1 MLLSELQTG
10 ERGVVVRVAGHG
22 AFRKRIIEM
31 GFIKGATV
39 ESVQNAPLNDPIKY
53 RILNFE
59 VSLRRSDAEKVE
71 IVSEHEAEREIVN
84 HDDYR
89 PIDNPDCDA
98 MHHIAEERG
107 KTINVALVG
116 NPNCGKTSIFNIAA
130 HAHERVGNYSGVTV
144 DEKVGTFQHGG
155 YTFNLI
161 DLPGTYSLSAY
172 SPEELYVRKHILEK
186 NPDIILNVVDGSN
199 LERNLY
205 LTTQLIDMD
214 ITMVM
219 ALNMYD
225 ELQRSGDKL
234 DIDQLSTL
242 LGMPIEPTTGR
253 NGDGIDRLFDTII
266 EVFLGNRSG
275 LSDRSNLNNQS
286 FRHIH
291 VNHGREL
298 ERCITTLRSE
308 LRDHGFSDTLSTRFL
323 AIKLLENDKQLEQ
336 YVEERD
342 PDGSVLMMRD
352 EIADKFQKEIGRR
365 LVDKEIS
372 NGHQVTVEDEH
383 QDIESAITDAKYA
396 FVRGALAECYVKNKK
411 STLHAHTD
419 KIDAIATHK
428 WLGYPVFLCV
438 LFFTFFCTFFIGQ
451 YPMNWIDALFEWIG
465 SLVEKAMPD
474 GPLQSLLVDGIISGV
489 GSVIVFLPQILILY
503 LFISAMEDSGYMAR
517 AAFIIDK
524 FMHRMGLHGKSF
536 IPMIMGF
543 GCNVP
548 AIMATRTIEDRKSR
562 LLTMLIIPMMSCS
575 ARIPV
580 YVILTGAFFGGVKA
594 AFIMMGLYMIGM
606 IMAVLM
612 AKLFSRFFVKGE
624 SLPFVMELP
633 PYRMPTAK
641 AVLRHT
647 WEKGKEYLK
656 KMATIILGA
665 SIIVWALSYY
675 PTHENPHY
683 QAEHSYMAQIG
694 KAIEPAMKPCGF
706 DWRQS
711 VSLLAGVGAKEV
723 VASTMG
729 VLYSTGAELSD
740 PSNLSYLSDSSD
752 SSDSSDKSDLSDQ
765 ANKAELSD
773 LIRHNMTPLS
783 ALSMLLFILL
793 YMPCVSTIVAIKNE
807 SGKWKWALFTVAYT
821 IILAWVA
828 ATAFYQLGSLIV

>member
-1 MLLSELQTG
+1 MLLSELQSG
-10 ERGVVVRVAGHG
+10 ESGVVVRVAGHG

-31 GFIKGATV
+31 GFIKGV
-39 ESVQNAPLNDPIKY
+39 EVTAILNAPLKDPIKY
-53 RILNFE
+53 RIMNFE
-59 VSLRRSDAEKVE
+59 VSLRRCDAERVE
-71 IVSEHEAEREIVN
+71 IVTPEEAELEIVN

-89 PIDNPDCDA
+89 TLDA
-98 MHHIAEERG
+98 NETSLQHIVESHS

-144 DEKVGTFQHGG
+144 DEKVGTFEYGG
-155 YTFNLI
+155 YTFNLV

-225 ELQRSGDKL
+225 ELQKSGDRL

-242 LGMPIEPTTGR
+242 LGMPIVPTTGR
-253 NGDGIDRLFDTII
+253 NGKGIGSLFDKII
-266 EVFLGNRSG
+266 EVFEGRDTKS
-275 LSDRSNLNNQS
+275 
-286 FRHIH
+286 RHIH
-291 VNHGREL
+291 INHGHTLEPSIKRLRTEL
-298 ERCITTLRSE
+298 YE
-308 LRDHGFSDTLSTRFL
+308 HGFSDSLSTRFL
-323 AIKLLENDKQLEQ
+323 AIKLLENDRQMEQ
-336 YVEERD
+336 YVAEHD
-342 PDGSVLMMRD
+342 SDGSVLKMRD
-352 EIADKFQKEIGRR
+352 AIAADFMRQTYHS
-365 LVDKEIS
+365 VDDAEHIQREH
-372 NGHQVTVEDEH
+372 GGDRHVH

-396 FVRGALAECYVKNKK
+396 FVRGALAECYQKNEK
-411 STLHAHTD
+411 STLHALTD
-419 KIDAIATHK
+419 KIDAIVTNR
-428 WLGYPVFLCV
+428 WLGYPVFLIV
-438 LFFTFFCTFFIGQ
+438 MFITFWCTFALGQ
-451 YPMNWIDALFEWIG
+451 YPMDWIDALFGWLG
-465 SLVEKAMPD
+465 DLVRDNMAD
-474 GPLQSLLVDGIISGV
+474 GPLRSLLADGVIAGV
-489 GSVIVFLPQILILY
+489 GSVIVFLPNILILY
-503 LFISAMEDSGYMAR
+503 LFISFMEDSGYMAR
-517 AAFIIDK
+517 AAFIMDK
-524 FMHRMGLHGKSF
+524 LMHRMGLHGKSF

-562 LLTMLIIPMMSCS
+562 LLTMLVIPMMSCS

-580 YVILTGAFFGGVKA
+580 YVILVSAFFSRYA
-594 AFIMMGLYMIGM
+594 AIVLTGLYLLGM
-606 IMAVLM
+606 VMAVLM
-612 AKLFSRFFVKGE
+612 AKLFSRFFVRGE

-656 KMATIILGA
+656 KMGTIILGA
-665 SIIVWALSYY
+665 SIIVWALSFY
-675 PTHENPHY
+675 PTNENRIA
-683 QAEHSYMAQIG
+683 QAENSYMARIG
-694 KAIEPAMKPCGF
+694 KAIEPVMRPCGF

-723 VASTMG
+723 VASTMA
-729 VLYSTGAELSD
+729 VVYAT
-740 PSNLSYLSDSSD
+740 SDSEAAMLEEDFESED
-752 SSDSSDKSDLSDQ
+752 
-765 ANKAELSD
+765 NELRISQ
-773 LIRHNMTPLS
+773 LIRDNMTPLS
-783 ALSMLLFILL
+783 AASMLLFILL

-807 SGKWKWALFTVAYT
+807 SGKWKWALFTVVYT
-821 IILAWVA
+821 IGLAWIVS
-828 ATAFYQLGSLIV
+828 TLFFQLGSLLI

>member
-10 ERGVVVRVAGHG
+10 ERGVVVRVSGHG

-31 GFIKGATV
+31 GFIKGVTV
-39 ESVQNAPLNDPIKY
+39 EAILNAPLKDPIKY
-53 RILNFE
+53 RIMNFE

-71 IVSEHEAEREIVN
+71 IVSEAEAEKEIEN

-89 PIDNPDCDA
+89 SIDDPTQSA
-98 MHHIAEERG
+98 AQHIAEERSR
-107 KTINVALVG
+107 TINVALVG

-172 SPEELYVRKHILEK
+172 SPEELYVRKHIIEK

-225 ELQRSGDKL
+225 ELKRSGDKL
-234 DIDQLSTL
+234 DIEQLSTL
-242 LGMPIEPTTGR
+242 LGMPIVPTTGR
-253 NGDGIDRLFDTII
+253 NGDGIDRLFDKII
-266 EVFLGNRSG
+266 EVFEGR
-275 LSDRSNLNNQS
+275 DTKT
-286 FRHIH
+286 RHIH
-291 VNHGREL
+291 VNHGTEL
-298 ERCITTLRSE
+298 EHNIRKLRTHPYE
-308 LRDHGFSDTLSTRFL
+308 HGFSGTLSTRFL
-323 AIKLLENDKQLEQ
+323 AIKLLENDHQLEE
-336 YVEERD
+336 YVKQHD
-342 PDGSVLMMRD
+342 PDGSVMEMRNK
-352 EIADKFQKEIGRR
+352 IAEEYLKGNRHTVDDTEHVRKEHAGEAHPR
-365 LVDKEIS
+365 
-372 NGHQVTVEDEH
+372 

-396 FVRGALAECYVKNKK
+396 FVRGALAECYEKNEK

-419 KIDAIATHK
+419 KIDAIVTHR
-428 WLGYPVFLCV
+428 WLGYPIFLI
-438 LFFTFFCTFFIGQ
+438 FMFITFYCTFAIGA
-451 YPMNWIDALFEWIG
+451 YPMDWIESLFGWLG
-465 SLVEKAMPD
+465 GLVTDNMAE
-474 GPLQSLLVDGIISGV
+474 GPLRSLLADGIIAGV
-489 GSVIVFLPQILILY
+489 GSVIVFLPNILILY
-503 LFISAMEDSGYMAR
+503 LFISFMEDSGYMAR
-517 AAFIIDK
+517 AAFIMDK
-524 FMHRMGLHGKSF
+524 LMHKMGLHGKSF

-562 LLTMLIIPMMSCS
+562 LLTMLVIPMMSCS

-580 YVILTGAFFGGVKA
+580 YVILVSAFFSKYA
-594 AFIMMGLYMIGM
+594 ALVLTALYLLGM

-612 AKLFSRFFVKGE
+612 AKLFSRFVVKGD

-656 KMATIILGA
+656 KMGTIILAA
-665 SIIVWALSYY
+665 SIIVWALSYF
-675 PTHENPHY
+675 PTNRDKKL
-683 QAEHSYMAQIG
+683 QAENSYMARIG
-694 KAIEPAMKPCGF
+694 KTIEPAMKPCGF
-706 DWRQS
+706 DWKQS
-711 VSLLAGVGAKEV
+711 VSLLSGVFAKEV
-723 VASTMG
+723 VASTMT
-729 VLYSTGAELSD
+729 VVYATSSEEAETLED
-740 PSNLSYLSDSSD
+740 FE
-752 SSDSSDKSDLSDQ
+752 
-765 ANKAELSD
+765 AEENESRISQ
-773 LIRHNMTPLS
+773 LIQQNMTPLS
-783 ALSMLLFILL
+783 AASMLLFILL
-793 YMPCVSTIVAIKNE
+793 YMPCISTIVAIKNE
-807 SGKWKWALFTVAYT
+807 SGRWRWAFFTMAYT
-821 IILAWVA
+821 IGLAWIA
-828 ATAFYQLGSLIV
+828 STLLFQLGSILI

>member
-1 MLLSELQTG
+1 MLLSDLQTG

-31 GFIKGATV
+31 GFIKGV
-39 ESVQNAPLNDPIKY
+39 EVTAILNAPLNDPIKY
-53 RILNFE
+53 RIMNFE
-59 VSLRRSDAEKVE
+59 VSLRRADAEKVE
-71 IVSEHEAEREIVN
+71 VVTPDEAEREIVN
-84 HDDYR
+84 HNDYR
-89 PIDNPDCDA
+89 TIDADETTLQ
-98 MHHIAEERG
+98 HIVNERTR
-107 KTINVALVG
+107 TINVALVG

-144 DEKVGTFQHGG
+144 DEKVGTFQYGG
-155 YTFNLI
+155 YTFNLT

-172 SPEELYVRKHILEK
+172 SPEELYVRKHIIEK

-225 ELQRSGDKL
+225 ELQRSGDWL
-234 DIDQLSTL
+234 DIEQLSTL
-242 LGMPIEPTTGR
+242 LGMPIVPTTGR
-253 NGDGIDRLFDTII
+253 NGKGIGSLFDKII
-266 EVFLGNRSG
+266 EVFEGR
-275 LSDRSNLNNQS
+275 DTKT
-286 FRHIH
+286 RHIH
-291 VNHGREL
+291 VNHGPEL
-298 ERCITTLRSE
+298 EPCIKRLRTE
-308 LRDHGFSDTLSTRFL
+308 LYEHGFSDSLSTRFL
-323 AIKLLENDKQLEQ
+323 SIKLLENDRQLEQ
-336 YVEERD
+336 YVADHD
-342 PDGSVLMMRD
+342 PDGSVRKMRD
-352 EIADKFQKEIGRR
+352 AIAERYKKESGRR
-365 LVDKEIS
+365 LVDKDIS
-372 NGHQVTVEDEH
+372 KGHQVGVEAEH

-396 FVRGALAECYVKNKK
+396 FVRGALAECYEKNEK

-419 KIDAIATHK
+419 KIDAIVTHR
-428 WLGYPVFLCV
+428 WLGYPVFLIIMFV
-438 LFFTFFCTFFIGQ
+438 TFWCTFALGQ
-451 YPMNWIDALFEWIG
+451 YPMDWIDSLFGWLG
-465 SLVEKAMPD
+465 DLVHDHMSP
-474 GPLQSLLVDGIISGV
+474 GPLRSLLADGIIAGV
-489 GSVIVFLPQILILY
+489 GSVIVFLPNILILY
-503 LFISAMEDSGYMAR
+503 LFISFMEDSGYMAR
-517 AAFIIDK
+517 AAFIMDK
-524 FMHRMGLHGKSF
+524 LMHKMGLHGKSF

-562 LLTMLIIPMMSCS
+562 LLTMLVIPMMSCS

-580 YVILTGAFFGGVKA
+580 YVILVSAFFSHHA
-594 AFIMMGLYMIGM
+594 AFILTGLYLLGM

-612 AKLFSRFFVKGE
+612 AKLFSRFFVRGE

-656 KMATIILGA
+656 KMGTIILGA

-675 PTHENPHY
+675 PTNDNRVA
-683 QAEHSYMAQIG
+683 QAENSYMARIG
-694 KAIEPAMKPCGF
+694 KTIEPAMRPCGF

-723 VASTMG
+723 VASTMA
-729 VLYSTGAELSD
+729 VVYATSDEEAEMLEADFESD
-740 PSNLSYLSDSSD
+740 DN
-752 SSDSSDKSDLSDQ
+752 
-765 ANKAELSD
+765 ELRISQLVHD
-773 LIRHNMTPLS
+773 NMTPLS
-783 ALSMLLFILL
+783 AASMLLFILL

-807 SGKWKWALFTVAYT
+807 SGKWRWALFTMAYT
-821 IILAWVA
+821 IGLAWVVS
-828 ATAFYQLGSLIV
+828 TLFFQIGSLII

>member
-31 GFIKGATV
+31 GFIKGVTV
-39 ESVQNAPLNDPIKY
+39 ESVLNAPLRDPIKY
-53 RILNFE
+53 RIMNFE
-59 VSLRRSDAEKVE
+59 VSLRRSDAMKVE
-71 IVSEHEAEREIVN
+71 VVSEHEAELEIAD
-84 HDDYR
+84 HDDYS
-89 PIDNPDCDA
+89 PIEAPDCDA
-98 MHHIAEERG
+98 MHHIAAERS

-144 DEKVGTFQHGG
+144 DEKVGTFSHGG
-155 YTFNLI
+155 YTFHLV

-172 SPEELYVRKHILEK
+172 SPEELYVRRHIIDK
-186 NPDIILNVVDGSN
+186 DPDIILNVVDGSN

-225 ELQRSGDKL
+225 ELQRSGDSL

-242 LGMPIEPTTGR
+242 LGMPVIPTTGR
-253 NGDGIDRLFDTII
+253 SGEGIDRLFDKII
-266 EVFLGNRSG
+266 EVFEGTDTKS
-275 LSDRSNLNNQS
+275 
-286 FRHIH
+286 RHIH
-291 VNHGREL
+291 VNHGRDL
-298 ERCITTLRSE
+298 ERCIKTLRNE
-308 LRDHGFSDTLSTRFL
+308 LYDHGFSGSLSTRFL
-323 AIKLLENDKQLEQ
+323 SIKLLENDKELER
-336 YVEERD
+336 YVQQHD
-342 PDGSVLMMRD
+342 PDGSVLKMRD
-352 EIADKFQKEIGRR
+352 EIAENFKKESGRR
-365 LVDKEIS
+365 LVDKDIS
-372 NGHQVTVEDEH
+372 KGHQVTVEDEQ

-396 FVRGALAECYVKNKK
+396 FVRGALAECYAKNKK

-419 KIDAIATHK
+419 RIDAFVTHR
-428 WLGYPVFLCV
+428 WLGYPLFLLV
-438 LFFTFFCTFFIGQ
+438 MFVTFFCTFAIGQ
-451 YPMNWIDALFEWIG
+451 YPMDWLDALFAWLGDLVG
-465 SLVEKAMPD
+465 SAMSD
-474 GPLQSLLVDGIISGV
+474 GPVKSLICDGIIAGV
-489 GSVIVFLPQILILY
+489 GSVLVFLPNILILY
-503 LFISAMEDSGYMAR
+503 LFISFMEDSGYMAR
-517 AAFIIDK
+517 AAFIMDK
-524 FMHRMGLHGKSF
+524 LMHRMGLHGKSF

-548 AIMATRTIEDRKSR
+548 AIMACRTIEDRKSR
-562 LLTMLIIPMMSCS
+562 LLTMLVIPMMSCS

-580 YVILTGAFFGGVKA
+580 YVILVSAFFSQWA
-594 AFIMMGLYMIGM
+594 AFVLMGLYLLGM

-612 AKLFSRFFVKGE
+612 AKLFSRFFVKGD

-675 PTHENPHY
+675 PTHEDPHY
-683 QAEHSYMAQIG
+683 QAEHSYMASIG
-694 KAIEPAMKPCGF
+694 KAIEPAMRPCGF

-729 VLYSTGAELSD
+729 VLYSTGAELED
-740 PSNLSYLSDSSD
+740 Q
-752 SSDSSDKSDLSDQ
+752 SDLSDGSD
-765 ANKAELSD
+765 LSD
-773 LIRHNMTPLS
+773 LVRNNMTPLS

-821 IILAWVA
+821 IILAWVV
-828 ATAFYQLGSLIV
+828 ATVFYQLGSLIL

>member
-10 ERGVVVRVAGHG
+10 ERAVVVRVSGHG

-31 GFIKGATV
+31 GFIKGVTV
-39 ESVQNAPLNDPIKY
+39 EAVLNAPLNDPIKY
-53 RILNFE
+53 RIMNFE
-59 VSLRRSDAEKVE
+59 VSLRRSDAQKVE
-71 IVSEHEAEREIVN
+71 IVSEKEAEREIVN
-84 HDDYR
+84 HADYK
-89 PIDNPDCDA
+89 PLEVPGSDP
-98 MHHIAEERG
+98 MHHIAEERS

-144 DEKVGTFQHGG
+144 DEKVGTFSHGG
-155 YTFNLI
+155 YTFNLT

-172 SPEELYVRKHILEK
+172 SPEELYVRKHIIEK
-186 NPDIILNVVDGSN
+186 TPDIILNVVDGSN

-225 ELQRSGDKL
+225 ELQKSGDRL
-234 DIDQLSTL
+234 DMEQLSTL
-242 LGMPIEPTTGR
+242 LGMPIVPTTGR
-253 NGDGIDRLFDTII
+253 SGAGIDRLFDKII
-266 EVFLGNRSG
+266 EVYEGR
-275 LSDRSNLNNQS
+275 DTKT
-286 FRHIH
+286 RHIH
-291 VNHGREL
+291 VNHGKVLGDCIARLRTEL
-298 ERCITTLRSE
+298 YE
-308 LRDHGFSDTLSTRFL
+308 HGFSDTLSTRFL
-323 AIKLLENDKQLEQ
+323 SIKLLENDKQLEQ
-336 YVEERD
+336 YVAGRD
-342 PDGSVLMMRD
+342 TDGSVLKMRD
-352 EIADKFQKEIGRR
+352 AIAEEYKRNSGRR
-365 LVDKEIS
+365 LVETDGAD
-372 NGHQVTVEDEH
+372 GHKVDVEER

-396 FVRGALAECYVKNKK
+396 FVRGALAECYQRNEK
-411 STLHAHTD
+411 STLHALTD
-419 KIDAIATHK
+419 KIDAVVTHR
-428 WLGYPVFLCV
+428 WLGYPVFLV
-438 LFFTFFCTFFIGQ
+438 VMFVTFFCTFAVGQ
-451 YPMNWIDALFEWIG
+451 YPMDWLESLFGWLGEVVG
-465 SLVEKAMPD
+465 GAMSD
-474 GPLQSLLVDGIISGV
+474 GPLKSLVCDGIIAGV
-489 GSVIVFLPQILILY
+489 GSVLVFLPNILILY
-503 LFISAMEDSGYMAR
+503 LFISFMEDSGYMAR
-517 AAFIIDK
+517 AAFIMDK
-524 FMHRMGLHGKSF
+524 LMHRMGLHGKSF

-562 LLTMLIIPMMSCS
+562 LLTMLVIPMMSCS

-580 YVILTGAFFGGVKA
+580 YVILVSAFFSKWA
-594 AFIMMGLYMIGM
+594 AFVLMGLYLLGM

-656 KMATIILGA
+656 KMGTIILGA

-675 PTHENPHY
+675 PTHEDRRM
-683 QAEHSYMAQIG
+683 QAENSYMAQIG
-694 KAIEPAMKPCGF
+694 KAIEPAMRPCGF

-723 VASTMG
+723 VASTMA
-729 VLYSTGAELSD
+729 VVYATSTEEAEQLEADFESD
-740 PSNLSYLSDSSD
+740 ENESRIA
-752 SSDSSDKSDLSDQ
+752 Q
-765 ANKAELSD
+765 
-773 LIRHNMTPLS
+773 LIKNNMTPLS
-783 ALSMLLFILL
+783 AMSMLLFILL

-821 IILAWVA
+821 IGLAWIVS
-828 ATAFYQLGSLIV
+828 TLVFQICSLLC

>member
-10 ERGVVVRVAGHG
+10 ERGVVVRVSGHG

-31 GFIKGATV
+31 GFIKGVTV
-39 ESVQNAPLNDPIKY
+39 EAILNAPLKDPIKY
-53 RILNFE
+53 RIMNFE

-71 IVSEHEAEREIVN
+71 IVSEAEAEKEIEN

-89 PIDNPDCDA
+89 SIDDPTQSA
-98 MHHIAEERG
+98 AQHIAEERSR
-107 KTINVALVG
+107 TINVALVG

-172 SPEELYVRKHILEK
+172 SPEELYVRRHIIEK
-186 NPDIILNVVDGSN
+186 SPDIILNVVDGSN

-225 ELQRSGDKL
+225 ELQRSGDQL

-242 LGMPIEPTTGR
+242 LGMPIVPTTGR
-253 NGDGIDRLFDTII
+253 NGDGIDFLFDKII
-266 EVFLGNRSG
+266 EVFEGR
-275 LSDRSNLNNQS
+275 DQKT
-286 FRHIH
+286 RHIH

-298 ERCITTLRSE
+298 ERHIKQLRTE
-308 LRDHGFSDTLSTRFL
+308 LYEHGFSDSLSTRFL

-336 YVEERD
+336 YTQERD
-342 PDGSVLMMRD
+342 PDGSVLTMRNH
-352 EIADKFQKEIGRR
+352 IADEYKKNSGRR
-365 LVDKEIS
+365 LVDKDIS
-372 NGHQVTVEDEH
+372 KGHQVTVESEH

-396 FVRGALAECYVKNKK
+396 FVRGALAECYEKNEK

-419 KIDAIATHK
+419 KIDAIVTHR
-428 WLGYPVFLCV
+428 WLGYPIFLI
-438 LFFTFFCTFFIGQ
+438 FMFITFYCTFAIGA
-451 YPMNWIDALFEWIG
+451 YPMDWIESLFGWLG
-465 SLVEKAMPD
+465 GLVTDNMAE
-474 GPLQSLLVDGIISGV
+474 GPLRSLLADGIIAGV
-489 GSVIVFLPQILILY
+489 GSVIVFLPNILILY
-503 LFISAMEDSGYMAR
+503 LFISFMEDSGYMAR
-517 AAFIIDK
+517 AAFIMDK
-524 FMHRMGLHGKSF
+524 LMHKMGLHGKSF

-562 LLTMLIIPMMSCS
+562 LLTMLVIPMMSCS

-580 YVILTGAFFGGVKA
+580 YVILVSAFFSKYA
-594 AFIMMGLYMIGM
+594 ALVLTALYLLGM

-612 AKLFSRFFVKGE
+612 AKLFSRFVVKGD

-656 KMATIILGA
+656 KMGTIILAA
-665 SIIVWALSYY
+665 SIIVWALSYF
-675 PTHENPHY
+675 PTNNDKKL
-683 QAEHSYMAQIG
+683 QAENSYMARIG
-694 KAIEPAMKPCGF
+694 KTIEPAMKPCGF
-706 DWRQS
+706 DWKQS
-711 VSLLAGVGAKEV
+711 VSLLSGVFAKEV
-723 VASTMG
+723 VASTMT
-729 VLYSTGAELSD
+729 VVYATSSEEAETLED
-740 PSNLSYLSDSSD
+740 FE
-752 SSDSSDKSDLSDQ
+752 
-765 ANKAELSD
+765 AEENESRISQ
-773 LIRHNMTPLS
+773 LIQQNMTPLS
-783 ALSMLLFILL
+783 AASMLLFILL
-793 YMPCVSTIVAIKNE
+793 YMPCISTIVAIKNE
-807 SGKWKWALFTVAYT
+807 SGRWRWAFFTMAYT
-821 IILAWVA
+821 IGLAWIA
-828 ATAFYQLGSLIV
+828 STLLFQLGTILL

>member
-10 ERGVVVRVAGHG
+10 ERAVVVRVAGHG

-31 GFIKGATV
+31 GFIKGVTV
-39 ESVQNAPLNDPIKY
+39 EAVLNAPLNDPIKY
-53 RILNFE
+53 HIMNFE

-71 IVSEHEAEREIVN
+71 VVSEREAEKEIVN
-84 HDDYR
+84 HEDYR
-89 PIDNPDCDA
+89 SLEAPECDA

-107 KTINVALVG
+107 RTINVALVG

-144 DEKVGTFQHGG
+144 DEKVGTFTYKG
-155 YTFNLI
+155 YRFNLV

-186 NPDIILNVVDGSN
+186 NPDIILNVVDSSN
-199 LERNLY
+199 LQRNLY

-214 ITMVM
+214 MTMVM

-225 ELQRSGDKL
+225 ELQKSGDKL
-234 DIDQLSTL
+234 DMEQLSTL
-242 LGMPIEPTTGR
+242 LGMPIVPTTGR
-253 NGDGIDRLFDTII
+253 SGEGIERLFDKII
-266 EVFLGNRSG
+266 EVFEGRGN
-275 LSDRSNLNNQS
+275 S

-298 ERCITTLRSE
+298 ERRIATLRSE
-308 LRDHGFSDTLSTRFL
+308 LYEHGFSGSLSTRFL
-323 AIKLLENDKQLEQ
+323 AIKLLENDRELEK
-336 YVEERD
+336 YVNEHD
-342 PDGSVLMMRD
+342 PDGSVMAKRK
-352 EIADKFQKEIGRR
+352 EIAEEYRKESGHR
-365 LVDKEIS
+365 LVDSEEK
-372 NGHQVTVEDEH
+372 GHNVDVERER

-396 FVRGALAECYVKNKK
+396 FVRGALAECYQKNEK
-411 STLHAHTD
+411 SSLHRATD
-419 KIDAIATHK
+419 RIDSIVTHR
-428 WLGYPVFLCV
+428 WLGYPIFLCV
-438 LFFTFFCTFFIGQ
+438 LFFTFFCTFFLGQ
-451 YPMNWIDALFEWIG
+451 YPMDWIEALFAWIG
-465 SLVEKAMPD
+465 GLVESAMAE
-474 GPLQSLLVDGIISGV
+474 GPLRSLLVDGIISGV

-503 LFISAMEDSGYMAR
+503 LFISVMEDSGYMAR
-517 AAFIIDK
+517 AAFIMDK
-524 FMHRMGLHGKSF
+524 FMHKMGLHGKSF

-594 AFIMMGLYMIGM
+594 AFIMMALYLIGM
-606 IMAVLM
+606 MMAVVM
-612 AKLFSRFFVKGE
+612 AKVFSRFFVKGE

-633 PYRMPTAK
+633 PYRMPTTK

-675 PTHENPHY
+675 PTNENRVE
-683 QAEHSYMAQIG
+683 QANNSYMAQIG

-711 VSLLAGVGAKEV
+711 VSLLAGIGAKEV
-723 VASTMG
+723 VASTMA
-729 VLYSTGAELSD
+729 VVYATSNDEAEMLETDFETTENENHISQLVR
-740 PSNLSYLSDSSD
+740 N
-752 SSDSSDKSDLSDQ
+752 
-765 ANKAELSD
+765 
-773 LIRHNMTPLS
+773 NMTPLS
-783 ALSMLLFILL
+783 AISMLLFILL

-807 SGKWKWALFTVAYT
+807 SGKWKWALFTAAYT
-821 IILAWVA
+821 VSLAWVV
-828 ATAFYQLGSLIV
+828 ATLFYQIAMLLT